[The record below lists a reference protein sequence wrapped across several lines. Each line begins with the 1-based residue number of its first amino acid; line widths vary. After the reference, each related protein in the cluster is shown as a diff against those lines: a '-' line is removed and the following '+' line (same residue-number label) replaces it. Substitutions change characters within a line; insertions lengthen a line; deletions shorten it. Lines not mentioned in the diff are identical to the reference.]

1 MSTML
6 EGAKKLL
13 LGTGLDARV
22 EGLRAAVEATRGVLP
37 DELVDRGEQVAQR
50 ASARLSIAGDHS
62 VVALAG
68 ATGSGKSSTFN
79 ALTGMD
85 LAAVGVRRPTTSWT
99 MACVWGPQGAG
110 ELLDWLGVPGR
121 HRVSHDSMLDMK
133 RVDRDLEGL
142 VLLDL
147 PDHDSTEVSHHVE
160 VERLV
165 QLTDL
170 MVWVL
175 DPQKYADAA
184 IHDRFLRPLASHKG
198 VMLVV
203 LNHIDDVPADRH
215 DAMVADLERLLRAD
229 GLDGVPV
236 LTTSAKLGTGIPD
249 LKAAIASR
257 VAAKHATRDRFL
269 ADVMKAATKLE
280 DVNGMARPGNVAR
293 ESKAE
298 LVDAFADAAGVPIV
312 VHAVEQST
320 RLRAAR
326 ATGWPLTKWLVRLR
340 RDPLKRLHLD
350 LGPEGKLITSGAR
363 TSLPEATP
371 VQRARVDT
379 AVRAVADTVAVELA
393 PPWAEAVRRA
403 STSRLEDLGDALDKA
418 VGSTDLG
425 VSRTP
430 LWWHLVHLL
439 QVLAFL
445 AALAGGVWLSALA
458 VMDYLRADAP
468 EPREYA
474 GFALPAIMLLGG
486 VAFGVVVA
494 VLCRWMNRFSAK
506 SKARSANARLRAAID
521 EVTED
526 LVIAPIETQVEAY
539 KRSRQGLNEALR
551 R

>member
-1 MSTML
+1 ML
-6 EGAKKLL
+6 DEAKKLL

-22 EGLRAAVEATRGVLP
+22 AGLKAAVEASRGVLP
-37 DELVDRGEQVAQR
+37 DDLVDRGEEVAER
-50 ASARLSIAGDHS
+50 ASARLSIAGDHT

-99 MACVWGPQGAG
+99 MACVWGPQGAE

-184 IHDRFLRPLASHKG
+184 IHDRFLRPLASHKD